1 MFRQNKSWVIFKLPE
16 TRSIFFLGGRFRNF
30 PILPVGVELGWRC
43 LMHLTQK
50 LGEIAA
56 AAEKMRDC
64 GDNSAIGANQ
74 LETLAKAS
82 AHLFEASVLFCSRQ
96 VIYILTKCFLW
107 VWTLLSL
114 DLEFGCS
121 VGAGSNLTLHCCIL
135 SRYPEVHSTL
145 SQKCA
150 QR

>member
-1 MFRQNKSWVIFKLPE
+1 
-16 TRSIFFLGGRFRNF
+16 
-30 PILPVGVELGWRC
+30 
-43 LMHLTQK
+43 MHLTQK

-96 VIYILTKCFLW
+96 VIYTYFDQMLF
-107 VWTLLSL
+107 VGL
-114 DLEFGCS
+114 DSPF
-121 VGAGSNLTLHCCIL
+121 VGSGIWMFSGSRL
-135 SRYPEVHSTL
+135 
-145 SQKCA
+145 
-150 QR
+150 